1 MSKFLPFGEALA
13 VAAALLL
20 GQTPAM
26 AWSSWNFFAFGIN
39 ETIALEIGDAL
50 VETGLAKLGYEYVN
64 IDAGSFTGD
73 RDSATGKII
82 PNAAKYPHGM
92 RWLSDQL
99 HAKGLKF
106 GVYTDIS
113 NHTCGGSGSM
123 GHYKIDAETYA
134 HDWQIVG
141 LRCGLCCPLCL
152 CLCLCLCLSL
162 SLSISLSLCRVSR
175 SPWLTNCGGLRGP
188 RLLLP
193 AGLSQ
198 SRLLRGHVR
207 PY

>member
-1 MSKFLPFGEALA
+1 MCARWLPALLLGR
-13 VAAALLL
+13 AAAVPNGL

-50 VETGLAKLGYEYVN
+50 VESGLAKLGYEYVN

-82 PNAAKYPHGM
+82 PNAEKYPHGM

-123 GHYKIDAETYA
+123 GHYKVDAETYA

-141 LRCGLCCPLCL
+141 SLCGPCCLSLFAVFSMPAPRR
-152 CLCLCLCLSL
+152 LSL
-162 SLSISLSLCRVSR
+162 SLHVAWPRCWRCLSCHPVGCR
-175 SPWLTNCGGLRGP
+175 PG
-188 RLLLP
+188 
-193 AGLSQ
+193 
-198 SRLLRGHVR
+198 
-207 PY
+207 